1 MEFLKEW
8 ITNIIL
14 FILLATVID
23 MLLPNSN
30 MQKYTKMV
38 IGLLLITIILSP
50 IFKLISSDFEGRLAR
65 IPSLEKTSDKK
76 MGNLIEMKKK
86 EIQASQHAYILETM
100 AVQLEKDAKKELMD
114 QYGLQIANIDIS
126 INEKDQRAFPGNLEK
141 VIVDVQ
147 KPNPKSDAIE
157 VIESVD
163 ISTAEPLPSKR
174 NNDKAKIATLL
185 SKKWNIDEQTIEV
198 EMVEGGDRLEWKMKK
213 VQYLGLKN

>member
-1 MEFLKEW
+1 
-8 ITNIIL
+8 
-14 FILLATVID
+14 
-23 MLLPNSN
+23 
-30 MQKYTKMV
+30 
-38 IGLLLITIILSP
+38 
-50 IFKLISSDFEGRLAR
+50 
-65 IPSLEKTSDKK
+65 
-76 MGNLIEMKKK
+76 MKKK

-198 EMVEGGDRLEWKMKK
+198 EMVEGG
-213 VQYLGLKN
+213 G

>member
-1 MEFLKEW
+1 LEFLKEW

-50 IFKLISSDFEGRLAR
+50 IFKLISSDFEGQLAR

-174 NNDKAKIATLL
+174 NNDKAKIATFL

-198 EMVEGGDRLEWKMKK
+198 EMVEGG
-213 VQYLGLKN
+213 G

>member
-198 EMVEGGDRLEWKMKK
+198 EMVEGG
-213 VQYLGLKN
+213 G

>member
-1 MEFLKEW
+1 MEFIKEW
-8 ITNIIL
+8 VTNIIL

-50 IFKLISSDFEGRLAR
+50 ILKLISSDFEGRLAMLP
-65 IPSLEKTSDKK
+65 ILEKTSDKK

-100 AVQLEKDAKKELMD
+100 AVQLEKDAKKELME

-126 INEKDQRAFPGNLEK
+126 INEKDQRAFPKNLQK
-141 VIVDVQ
+141 IIVDVQ
-147 KPNPKSDAIE
+147 KPNPKTDVVE

-163 ISTAEPLPSKR
+163 ISTAKPLPSKQ
-174 NNDKAKIATLL
+174 NNDKSKIASLL
-185 SKKWNIDEQTIEV
+185 SKKWNINETTIEV
-198 EMVEGGDRLEWKMKK
+198 VMVERGG
-213 VQYLGLKN
+213 

>member
-50 IFKLISSDFEGRLAR
+50 IFKLISSDFEGQLAR

-76 MGNLIEMKKK
+76 MENLIEMKKK

-198 EMVEGGDRLEWKMKK
+198 EMVEGG
-213 VQYLGLKN
+213 G